1 MLLHNWCEKG
11 KRGAAENWKKPRKN
25 VWPHRINGS
34 SSVLHLHVHT
44 AFLSLFSEPIISIS
58 TNSLSGMF
66 SYSHDDD
73 KALWNW
79 GLYPQQF
86 LSVPWGKF
94 LNLLLVLLPS
104 CLFFVTLC
112 LSVFLNCGTIITG
125 SRAKT
130 KQIFWCNLSQAFKL
144 QHFLMNLYR
153 YYLHLYTYLAYKDD
167 SYR

>member
-94 LNLLLVLLPS
+94 LNLLLVLIPS

-112 LSVFLNCGTIITG
+112 LVSFRIVKSAVPNID
-125 SRAKT
+125 
-130 KQIFWCNLSQAFKL
+130 NLGYPVCIPEL
-144 QHFLMNLYR
+144 W
-153 YYLHLYTYLAYKDD
+153 DD
-167 SYR
+167 YNWE

>member
-1 MLLHNWCEKG
+1 MGILVWQVLSTGFFSKQTLLFSTLVNLYQFYYLFPLRNRTTDVATQLMWKKG
-11 KRGAAENWKKPRKN
+11 KGEQQKIEKKPRKN

-94 LNLLLVLLPS
+94 LNLLLVLH
-104 CLFFVTLC
+104 T
-112 LSVFLNCGTIITG
+112 T
-125 SRAKT
+125 
-130 KQIFWCNLSQAFKL
+130 
-144 QHFLMNLYR
+144 
-153 YYLHLYTYLAYKDD
+153 YT
-167 SYR
+167 

>member
-1 MLLHNWCEKG
+1 MGILVWQVLSTGFFSKQTLLFSTLVNLYQFYYLFPLRNRTTDVATQLMWKREKG
-11 KRGAAENWKKPRKN
+11 SSRKLKKNLEKTCGHI
-25 VWPHRINGS
+25 VSTDH
-34 SSVLHLHVHT
+34 HLSYIYTFT

-94 LNLLLVLLPS
+94 LNLLLVLH
-104 CLFFVTLC
+104 T
-112 LSVFLNCGTIITG
+112 T
-125 SRAKT
+125 
-130 KQIFWCNLSQAFKL
+130 
-144 QHFLMNLYR
+144 
-153 YYLHLYTYLAYKDD
+153 YT
-167 SYR
+167 